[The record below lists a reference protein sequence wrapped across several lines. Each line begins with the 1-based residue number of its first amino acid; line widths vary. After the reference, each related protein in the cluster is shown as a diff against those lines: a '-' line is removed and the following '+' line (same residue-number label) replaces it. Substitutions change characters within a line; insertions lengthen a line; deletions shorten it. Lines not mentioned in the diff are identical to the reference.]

1 MLDMKYSELSKDGFG
16 CCMTVKETLF
26 SGQSEFQKIDI
37 FDTESMGRVLTIDGL
52 MMTTERDEYFYHEMI
67 AHIPMINHKN
77 PESVLVIGGGDGGT
91 IREVLK
97 HDTVKKVVLCE
108 IDGMVVDACK
118 KYLPTIG
125 CELDNPKVEI
135 RIEDAIEFIKDK
147 KAQYDVI
154 LIDSTDPLGPGE
166 GLFTE
171 EFYTNVKEALKEG
184 GIMTSQ
190 SESPFINQEEIKKI
204 YPLLRKVFPIVDTFS
219 GPIPSYPGG
228 YWCWSF
234 CSKDV
239 EPLSYIDEQRAE
251 KVSKQC
257 KIYNKDYHL
266 ARFALPNFLKELTK

>member
-26 SGQSEFQKIDI
+26 SGQSDFQKIDI

-125 CELDNPKVEI
+125 CELDNPKVEV

-266 ARFALPNFLKELTK
+266 ARFALPNYLKTLVG